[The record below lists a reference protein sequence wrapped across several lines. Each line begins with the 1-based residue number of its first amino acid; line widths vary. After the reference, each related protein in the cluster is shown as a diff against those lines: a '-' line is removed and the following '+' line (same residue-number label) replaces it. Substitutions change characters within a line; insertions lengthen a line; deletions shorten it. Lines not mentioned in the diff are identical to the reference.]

1 MDDHKKQD
9 LVQII
14 ERKLTRAVR
23 QYLEGCARC
32 GVCIDAC
39 HVYAS
44 MPDPRYT
51 AVGRAQNIR
60 RLFERYFTLTGKAM
74 PWLQEAVDFS
84 EEWMHKV
91 YETAYTCTGC
101 RRCMIQCPF
110 GVDTG
115 QIQNIAKELLI
126 AMDMEPKVLSMLAD
140 MSVAKGENID
150 ATKGFFGD
158 QMKRLETEMIKKWRS
173 EAKDQRI
180 PLENAGAD
188 VLYVALAGKHS
199 IVPAAAILNA
209 AGENWSLSYFEA
221 VNFGAFVGNPQ
232 KTKEIAGRIIEEAK
246 KLEVKQVA
254 VCECGTAY
262 RVLKHMIGQQPFE
275 VVTFAELIHDYL
287 QNDRIRVDKKKLQGK
302 VTYHDPCQI
311 ARQGGIYEQP
321 REVIRRLTDDFVD
334 LVPNR
339 ELNWCCGGGG
349 GLVAMGEKD
358 FRMKS
363 GKVKADQVR
372 ATGAEVVVTA
382 CENCHTQLHDL
393 MEHHKVPARVEFL
406 SAVVADALIPAG
418 SP

>member
-1 MDDHKKQD
+1 MDDTQKQE

-14 ERKLTRAVR
+14 GRKLTQAVR
-23 QYLEGCARC
+23 LYLEGCARC
-32 GVCIDAC
+32 GVCVEAC

-44 MPDPRYT
+44 MPEARYT
-51 AVGRAQNIR
+51 AVGRAQNVR
-60 RLFERYFTLTGKAM
+60 RLFERYFTTTGKLL
-74 PWLQEAVDFS
+74 PWLQESVEFS
-84 EEWMHKV
+84 DEWMHKV

-101 RRCMIQCPF
+101 RRCMILCPF

-115 QIQNIAKELLI
+115 QLQAIAKELLI
-126 AMDMEPKVLSMLAD
+126 AMDMEPKILSMLTD
-140 MSVAKGENID
+140 MSVAKGENIE
-150 ATKGFFGD
+150 ATKGYFST
-158 QMKRLETEMIKKWRS
+158 QMKSLEQEVVERWRT
-173 EAKDQRI
+173 EAKDQTI
-180 PLENAGAD
+180 PLDNPDAD

-209 AGENWSLSYFEA
+209 AKVRWSLSYFEA
-221 VNFGAFVGNPQ
+221 VNFGAFVGNAK

-246 KLEVKQVA
+246 RLEIKEVA

-262 RVLKHMIGQQPFE
+262 RVLKHMIGDQPFQ
-275 VVTFAELIHDYL
+275 VVTFAELIDRYL
-287 QNDRIRVDKKKLQGK
+287 RDGRIKVDKAKLQGK

-311 ARQGGIYEQP
+311 ARQGGVYDEP
-321 REVIRRLTDDFVD
+321 RDVIRRLTDDFVD
-334 LVPNR
+334 LVPTR

-372 ATGAEVVVTA
+372 SSDADVLVTA

-393 MEHHKVPARVEFL
+393 MEHHKVKARVEFL
-406 SAVVADALIPAG
+406 SAVVAEALVLD
-418 SP
+418 